1 MQQERVSAAAAPAA
15 PTRKPRRRWLVELA
29 VFVLAL
35 IAIQWWQSW
44 NVPDGPAPAIEAP
57 FADGR
62 HGSLAEWRGAYP
74 GQPVAVYFWADWCSI
89 CKAQQRSVESLRAD
103 WPVLTVAMQSGDAPA
118 VAKVLRERGL
128 DWSTA
133 IDADGRITSAY
144 GLRGVPAIVVIGGDG
159 RVRSV
164 SVGFTTEL
172 GMRLR
177 LWWAGLAVRA

>member
-1 MQQERVSAAAAPAA
+1 MPAEEHAQAGPAGAAPA
-15 PTRKPRRRWLVELA
+15 RKRRRRWLGELA

-44 NVPDGPAPAIEAP
+44 NVPDGPAPAFEAP

-62 HGSLAEWRGAYP
+62 SGGLGAWRAAHP
-74 GQPVAVYFWADWCSI
+74 GQPVAVYFWADWCPI
-89 CKAQQRSVESLRAD
+89 CKAQQRGVESVRAD
-103 WPVLTVAMQSGDAPA
+103 WPVLTVAMQSGDAAA
-118 VAKVLRERGL
+118 VAKVLAERGL
-128 DWSTA
+128 QWPTA
-133 IDADGRITSAY
+133 IDADGRIAATY

-159 RVRSV
+159 RIRSV

-177 LWWAGLAVRA
+177 LWWAGLRA